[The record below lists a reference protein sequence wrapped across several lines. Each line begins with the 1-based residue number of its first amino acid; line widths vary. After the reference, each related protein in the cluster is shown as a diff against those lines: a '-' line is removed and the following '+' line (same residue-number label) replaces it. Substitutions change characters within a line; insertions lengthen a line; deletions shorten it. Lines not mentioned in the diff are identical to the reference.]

1 VIWVPR
7 RPTVLV
13 RALTEAESARL
24 EAYYRAHADALHGY
38 ACQLTGG
45 DVARAQ
51 DLVQDTFLRIAERFA
66 LFDEGR
72 EFLPFARRVMRNLW
86 IDQGRKR
93 VVATVRLW
101 EER

>member
-1 VIWVPR
+1 
-7 RPTVLV
+7 
-13 RALTEAESARL
+13 
-24 EAYYRAHADALHGY
+24 
-38 ACQLTGG
+38 
-45 DVARAQ
+45 
-51 DLVQDTFLRIAERFA
+51 LRIAERFA

-93 VVATVRLW
+93 VVVTVRLW

>member
-1 VIWVPR
+1 MPR
-7 RPTVLV
+7 RPTVLA
-13 RALTEAESARL
+13 RALTESESARL
-24 EAYYRAHADALHGY
+24 EAYYCAHADALHAY

-66 LFDEGR
+66 LFDEAR